1 MRCERC
7 GKALGT
13 ERAVCP
19 FCGAALTPKQ
29 MKVFKEEK
37 KKKQYDVD
45 MVLERYGMAPIKY
58 EKPQSNENKLLGLLV
73 VLGILFILVIL
84 VLVMVLN

>member
-58 EKPQSNENKLLGLLV
+58 EKPQNSENKWLGLFV
-73 VLGILFILVIL
+73 VLGVLLILVIIVFILV
-84 VLVMVLN
+84 LN

>member
-1 MRCERC
+1 MPTVL
-7 GKALGT
+7 K
-13 ERAVCP
+13 
-19 FCGAALTPKQ
+19 
-29 MKVFKEEK
+29 KVAELPWDRNGSQEQLIKEEK

-45 MVLERYGMAPIKY
+45 MVSERYGMAPIKY

-73 VLGILFILVIL
+73 VLGILLILVIL